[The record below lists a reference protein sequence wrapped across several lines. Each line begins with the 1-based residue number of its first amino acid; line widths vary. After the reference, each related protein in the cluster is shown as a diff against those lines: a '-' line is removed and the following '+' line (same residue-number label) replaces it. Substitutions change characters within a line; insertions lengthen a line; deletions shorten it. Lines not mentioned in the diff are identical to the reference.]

1 MLTDHQKTSGWGT
14 DERKQT
20 GWLPWLY
27 YIYVC
32 VNVTIITIV
41 LRTTY
46 GMTHL
51 TQYDE

>member
-1 MLTDHQKTSGWGT
+1 MNENKPVGCLG
-14 DERKQT
+14 
-20 GWLPWLY
+20 
-27 YIYVC
+27 YIIYMCVC